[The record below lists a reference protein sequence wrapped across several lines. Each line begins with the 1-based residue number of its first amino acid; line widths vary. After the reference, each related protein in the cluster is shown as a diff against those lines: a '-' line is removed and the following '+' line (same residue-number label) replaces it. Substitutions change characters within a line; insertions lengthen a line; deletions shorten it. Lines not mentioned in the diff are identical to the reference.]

1 VEVQDIVV
9 GKDNMK
15 QDRFSKS
22 DIITDVSD
30 LSEDQKDIIAVAM
43 SKEWTTPE
51 FKVKN
56 FIGNA
61 QITPFAKLR
70 QYIIEM
76 NTREHAVQSMEY
88 EVKKIELE
96 IELEQERA
104 NETQS
109 PAQKKIHELEKL
121 KLNAA
126 LKRSQLRLQDAYTE
140 RDMYLKIIDEFN
152 NSPAGRLPDGR
163 RIIDVLEDPEVSDQL
178 EKEYWTLRLA
188 KQTALDMI
196 AYGRAGVGNM
206 EAVTMLEPV
215 QQAEVMKIACEY
227 FVINEL
233 RTNQMLSS
241 VNEAIQQGKL
251 LPSELSKQLLINQD
265 KQDVPT
271 IQNSQ

>member
-1 VEVQDIVV
+1 
-9 GKDNMK
+9 MK
-15 QDRFSKS
+15 LDRFSKN

-96 IELEQERA
+96 IELEQEKA
-104 NETQS
+104 NETSS
-109 PAQKKIHELEKL
+109 PVQKKIHELEIL
-121 KLNAA
+121 KLNAG

-140 RDMYLKIIDEFN
+140 REMYIKIIEEFN
-152 NSPAGRLPDGR
+152 NSPAGKLPDGR
-163 RIIDVLEDPEVSDQL
+163 RLIDVLEDPEISDQL

-206 EAVTMLEPV
+206 EAVTMLEPT
-215 QQAEVMKIACEY
+215 QQNEVMKIACEY

-233 RTNQMLSS
+233 RTNQMLSA
-241 VNEAIQQGKL
+241 VNEAIQQQRL

-265 KQDVPT
+265 KQDVST
-271 IQNSQ
+271 IPNSQ

>member
-1 VEVQDIVV
+1 
-9 GKDNMK
+9 MK
-15 QDRFSKS
+15 LGRFSKT

-51 FKVKN
+51 FKIKN

-76 NTREHAVQSMEY
+76 NTREHGVQSMEY
-88 EVKKIELE
+88 EVRKIELE

-104 NETQS
+104 KETPS
-109 PAQKKIHELEKL
+109 PVQKKIHELEIL
-121 KLNAA
+121 KLTAG
-126 LKRSQLRLQDAYTE
+126 LKRSQLRLQDAYAE
-140 RDMYLKIIDEFN
+140 RDMYIKLIEEFN
-152 NSPAGRLPDGR
+152 NGPDGQLPDGR
-163 RIIDVLEDPEVSDQL
+163 RLIDVLEDPEVSDQL

-206 EAVTMLEPV
+206 EAVTMLEPI

-241 VNEAIQQGKL
+241 VNEAIQHGKL

-265 KQDVPT
+265 KQDVST
-271 IQNSQ
+271 IPNSQ

>member
-1 VEVQDIVV
+1 MHLD
-9 GKDNMK
+9 K
-15 QDRFSKS
+15 FSKD
-22 DIITDVSD
+22 DIITDVSGM
-30 LSEDQKDIIAVAM
+30 SEDQKDIIAVAM

-61 QITPFAKLR
+61 QVTPFAKLR

-76 NTREHAVQSMEY
+76 NTREHAVQGMEY

-104 NETQS
+104 NETTS
-109 PAQKKIHELEKL
+109 PAQKKIHELEIL
-121 KLNAA
+121 KLTAG
-126 LKRSQLRLQDAYTE
+126 LKRSQLRLRDAYNE
-140 RDMYLKIIDEFN
+140 REMYIKIIEEFN
-152 NSPAGRLPDGR
+152 NSPEGHLPNGTRL
-163 RIIDVLEDPEVSDQL
+163 IDVFEDPEISEQL
-178 EKEYWTLRLA
+178 EKEYWTMRLA

-206 EAVTMLEPV
+206 EAVTMLEPE
-215 QQAEVMKIACEY
+215 QQMEVMQIACEY
-227 FVINEL
+227 FVRNEM
-233 RTNQMLSS
+233 RTNYLLNS

-251 LPSELSKQLLINQD
+251 PPSELAKQLILNQD